1 MIKSEKGFTLV
12 ELIATITIMLIIVSI
27 AIPTSIKFINDGK
40 EKEYDLVVDKIEV
53 AAQEYYRENT
63 ISGDTISLSSIID
76 YIDLDEKYF
85 KGNMIKDPRDD
96 NMCLNGEII
105 LKNLRDN
112 DSNIQTFDKYEFT
125 YQDSSEEC

>member
-40 EKEYDLVVDKIEV
+40 EREYDLIVDKIEV
-53 AAQEYYRENT
+53 SAQEYYRENT

-112 DSNIQTFDKYEFT
+112 DSNIQTYDKYEFT
-125 YQDSSEEC
+125 YQDNSIEC